1 VLEQHYE
8 AKCQDEEQAEPENAP
23 QKPHIKRVAARDV
36 GSTAVTLDVS
46 CNLRGARIY
55 ESLAPGG

>member
-1 VLEQHYE
+1 MLEEHDE

-23 QKPHIKRVAARDV
+23 QKRHVKRVAAGGI
-36 GSTAVTLDVS
+36 GSTAVTLDAS
-46 CNLRGARIY
+46 CNLPGARIY